1 MSVLLIFIPIVIAL
15 RLIAGALD
23 RDRIKEH
30 IENAGGQVLDITW
43 SPFGTGW
50 FGSKNERIYD
60 VTYRTRQ
67 GQTVKATCKTSM
79 FSGVYWTS
87 NSADR
92 EIHRPSH
99 PHEQPGDQQPTQCM
113 SCGAT
118 IPPRESR
125 CPKCGWSYKT

>member
-1 MSVLLIFIPIVIAL
+1 MSVLFIFIPIVIAL

-30 IENAGGQVLDITW
+30 IENAGGQVLDINW
-43 SPFGTGW
+43 NPFGTGW

-67 GQTVKATCKTSM
+67 GKTVTATCKTSM

-87 NSADR
+87 NSP
-92 EIHRPSH
+92 PSDFH
-99 PHEQPGDQQPTQCM
+99 EPAQRHEQPADQQPSQCM

-118 IPPRESR
+118 IPAGESR